1 MIDKLFLSR
10 MHLFEPLSGEQLER
24 ISQSAEEIRLTSGEA
39 LFSQGEP
46 AHRFFL
52 VIQGMIKL
60 FLLSKEGDE
69 KVIEVIPPGKSFA
82 EAVMF
87 MEPAGYPLN
96 ASAVGDTRLLA
107 FGNRAFL
114 DLLEESPA
122 LTRKLLAT
130 MSRRLHGL
138 LREIDELT
146 LHNATYRFVTY
157 LLEQDRRD
165 QSRIDLSMPKQLVA
179 SRLSIKPETLSRI
192 LARLR
197 ERGLIQ
203 IDGERITLLDEPG
216 LRAELKPQ

>member
-1 MIDKLFLSR
+1 MITKSSLSR
-10 MHLFEPLSGEQLER
+10 MHLFEPLNEEQMER
-24 ISQSAEEIRLTSGEA
+24 ISQAAHEIHLGSGEA

-52 VIQGMIKL
+52 VIEGMVKL
-60 FLLSKEGDE
+60 FLLSREGDE
-69 KVIEVIPPGKSFA
+69 KVIEVITPGNSFA

-87 MEPAGYPLN
+87 MEPAGYPVN

-107 FGNRAFL
+107 FENRVFL

-130 MSRRLHGL
+130 MSRRLHAL
-138 LREIDELT
+138 LQEIDVLT

-157 LLEQDRRD
+157 LLQQDRRD
-165 QSRIDLSMPKQLVA
+165 ESRVDLSVPKQLVA

-197 ERGLIQ
+197 ERGLVQ

-216 LRAELKPQ
+216 LRAELER